1 MLNED
6 FSAGCAQCQRAGS
19 SSSTLLSTAMWGCS
33 PRGSGPASKT
43 AWQQLST
50 KHISDLILP
59 KWNLKAKRNY
69 LHVCF
74 KQIMFKPALWHRT
87 QSCRVLIQV
96 NKTSP
101 WLRVSR
107 AKRSTEYHTPVQY
120 KLWSSACCA
129 TYLAYKF
136 SCCTNPTQLF
146 PWYHSNIF
154 IASRLHVP
162 KHLSHPY
169 LCQAGCIARAAVQPF
184 LSCIAAAQLQPKP
197 WFHLP
202 N

>member
-1 MLNED
+1 MKISLQD
-6 FSAGCAQCQRAGS
+6 APSAS
-19 SSSTLLSTAMWGCS
+19 VL
-33 PRGSGPASKT
+33 GPAPAPSW
-43 AWQQLST
+43 AQQCGGAAPGAVAQPQKQPGNNSVEN
-50 KHISDLILP
+50 ISDLILP

-162 KHLSHPY
+162 KRLSHPY
-169 LCQAGCIARAAVQPF
+169 LCQAGCIARAAVQSF